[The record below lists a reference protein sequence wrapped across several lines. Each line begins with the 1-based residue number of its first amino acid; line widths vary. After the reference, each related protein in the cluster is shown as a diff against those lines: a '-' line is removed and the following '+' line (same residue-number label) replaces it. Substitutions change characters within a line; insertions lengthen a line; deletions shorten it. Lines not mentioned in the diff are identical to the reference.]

1 MKRKIEKKLMEWKN
15 RENHKPLIID
25 GARQVGKTYIS
36 FLFGKENYKNTI
48 YFNFESSKELAKIF
62 SRNLDTERIIEE
74 LAIFSGNTIL
84 KKDSLII
91 FDEIQACE
99 EALTSLKYFYEENP
113 DYDIIAIGSLLGVA
127 LNRNKYSFPV
137 GKVEMIRMYPLDF
150 EEFLWAMNEEKL
162 AILIKEHY
170 LTNKEF
176 SLHDRALE
184 YYKKYLIVG
193 GMPRIILD
201 YLESENFDYVYASQ
215 KNLND
220 SYIADMAK
228 YANPNDTIKI
238 MNAFNSIP
246 SQLAKENKKFQYK
259 IIKTGARASEYELA
273 IEWLLSSGVI
283 NRCVKLNEA
292 KLPLKVYSDISSFK
306 IYLADTGLLM
316 SKFEIPARIILYGND
331 SFNEF
336 KGALTENYVA
346 SSLSIN
352 EKSLYYFEKAQSL
365 ELDFIY
371 QDETGAIIPIEVKS
385 SERTKS
391 SSLNTFIK
399 RYKPK
404 YAIRIS
410 TKNFGFEN
418 NIKSVPL
425 YAVFCI

>member
-162 AILIKEHY
+162 ATLIKEHY

-259 IIKTGARASEYELA
+259 VIKTGARASEYELA

>member
-162 AILIKEHY
+162 ATLIKEHY

>member
-162 AILIKEHY
+162 ATLIKEHY
-170 LTNKEF
+170 LTNEEF

-228 YANPNDTIKI
+228 YANPNETIKI

-259 IIKTGARASEYELA
+259 VIKTGARASEYELA